1 MSTGTQIIQGAAQ
14 KIGVHSPVDP
24 MNAESLVVGLEILN
38 SMLQLWQSQA
48 IKFDFVPIE
57 TPGEDL
63 FEPPDVTNALKN
75 NLAVA
80 MAPDF
85 QDAQPTVSLELKE
98 QAKSDYEWI
107 KTLYQVFTIPN
118 KIASSLLPRGAGN
131 SKGIFRKVFTGT
143 DGTIGN

>member
-1 MSTGTQIIQGAAQ
+1 MSTGTQIIQGAGR
-14 KIGVHSPVDP
+14 KIGVHSDVDP
-24 MNAESLVVGLEILN
+24 MTTETLIVGLGILT

-48 IKFDFVPIE
+48 IKFEFVPID

-75 NLAVA
+75 NLAIA

-85 QDAQPTVSLELKE
+85 QDGDIIVSQDLKDLAE
-98 QAKSDYEWI
+98 SDYEWI

-131 SKGIFRKVFTGT
+131 SKGIFRKVFNGT

>member
-1 MSTGTQIIQGAAQ
+1 MSTGTEIIQGAGR

-24 MNAESLVVGLEILN
+24 MTSESLIVGLEILN

-48 IKFDFVPIE
+48 IKFEFVPI
-57 TPGEDL
+57 TSPTEDI
-63 FEPPDVTNALKN
+63 FEPPDTTNAIKN
-75 NLAVA
+75 NLAIA

-85 QDAQPTVSLELKE
+85 QNGEIIVSQELKALAE
-98 QAKSDYEWI
+98 SDYEWI

-143 DGTIGN
+143 GGTIGN